1 MNLIYS
7 VNQSGNKHFHNFL
20 QLSWRTW
27 WPTEK
32 IPSLHQTKTY
42 QIVSN
47 KKTTK
52 VLGRSR
58 TAPPKVFLTVQNYLE
73 KIEIPGRGCVL
84 LPVLSGPLPVWK
96 TMLESQLKWKSCIPS
111 WQVKV
116 TVGIPGSIKSVPMPV
131 VTVLVVGWSIP
142 KFKWSR
148 SLSTN
153 PMKFSILV
161 SVFRVH
167 WYFFFATFNALYL
180 NYPQY
185 VIWMIEDLN
194 NFPLPSC
201 DFVNS
206 SSLPTPNCPKRLT
219 EPEKNITPGAKSIQK
234 KEKTLQKVESL
245 HSTKLTW
252 QWKKSPF
259 FDRKNHR
266 LKWL

>member
-131 VTVLVVGWSIP
+131 VPLTKGILKGDHVIRSWSFPVLPRYLESFVANVQI
-142 KFKWSR
+142 F
-148 SLSTN
+148 
-153 PMKFSILV
+153 LV
-161 SVFRVH
+161 
-167 WYFFFATFNALYL
+167 
-180 NYPQY
+180 
-185 VIWMIEDLN
+185 
-194 NFPLPSC
+194 
-201 DFVNS
+201 
-206 SSLPTPNCPKRLT
+206 
-219 EPEKNITPGAKSIQK
+219 
-234 KEKTLQKVESL
+234 
-245 HSTKLTW
+245 
-252 QWKKSPF
+252 
-259 FDRKNHR
+259 
-266 LKWL
+266 